1 MYTKFVCTEEEE
13 SEFIVRLGVTLI
25 MCVVGLLKTK
35 DERLPQDSNLR
46 RNFPEDY
53 MIYFKS
59 AALTTRPDSRERAAE
74 EVIYRNKKIQILLHN
89 PTKAQLIC
97 NSSHEYTLYPAV
109 IQSCY
114 CSYKII

>member
-1 MYTKFVCTEEEE
+1 MYTKFVCTVEEE
-13 SEFIVRLGVTLI
+13 SEFIVRLGVTSI

-35 DERLPQDSNLR
+35 EERLPQDSNLR

-53 MIYFKS
+53 MKDFKS
-59 AALTTRPDSRERAAE
+59 AALTTRPDSRERAAKK
-74 EVIYRNKKIQILLHN
+74 VNYCDNKRHMLLHN